1 MQSSMK
7 SVTPSSSAK
16 HVLVRQFIALLM
28 AASVW
33 FLIGVPLA
41 SWMAWHKAES
51 QITALETKA
60 QQDETIPAEALRT
73 AISRIEAE
81 AAVTEKTWTA
91 VLCMVLGFLSS
102 TGAYVWCSR
111 IGTEVNINSGAVGM
125 R

>member
-1 MQSSMK
+1 MNFFTSLAITK
-7 SVTPSSSAK
+7 EV
-16 HVLVRQFIALLM
+16 VVRQFVALLL

-41 SWMAWHKAES
+41 SWVARHKAES

-60 QQDETIPAEALRT
+60 QQDETISAEALRT

-81 AAVTEKTWTA
+81 AAATEKTWTA
-91 VLCMVLGFLSS
+91 VLCMALGFLSS

-111 IGTEVNINSGAVGM
+111 IGTEVKGHSGTTEP
-125 R
+125 